1 MEEVKEVKKA
11 VAGKLPKEE
20 VEASRKKLSYEEL
33 EDVANQLNQQSQSLF
48 KRLQEMTLNNFFTR
62 LSFLFDILKNSDK
75 FPKDFID
82 EVVEEIISSIRLEPD
97 DEVELEKE

>member
-33 EDVANQLNQQSQSLF
+33 ENVANQLNQQSQSLF

-62 LSFLFDILKNSDK
+62 LSFLFDIVRNSEK
-75 FPKDFID
+75 FPKDFVD
-82 EVVEEIISSIRLEPD
+82 EVVGEIVSSIRIEPD

>member
-33 EDVANQLNQQSQSLF
+33 ENVANQLNQQSQSLF

>member
-20 VEASRKKLSYEEL
+20 VEASRKKISYEEL
-33 EDVANQLNQQSQSLF
+33 ENVANQLNQQSQSLF

>member
-11 VAGKLPKEE
+11 VAGHSLKEE
-20 VEASRKKLSYEEL
+20 VEAPRKKLSYEEL
-33 EDVANQLNQQSQSLF
+33 ENVANQLSQQSQSLF
-48 KRLQEMTLNNFFTR
+48 KRVQEMTLNNFFTR
-62 LSFLFDILKNSDK
+62 LSFLFDIVRNSEK

-82 EVVEEIISSIRLEPD
+82 EVVGEIISSIRLEPD

>member
-1 MEEVKEVKKA
+1 
-11 VAGKLPKEE
+11 
-20 VEASRKKLSYEEL
+20 
-33 EDVANQLNQQSQSLF
+33 
-48 KRLQEMTLNNFFTR
+48 MTLNNFFTR